1 MRKIAIAA
9 AAVIALASV
18 KPAAAERHFHAGTLT
33 CRLAPT
39 VGLIIGS
46 RQQMECRFVGT
57 RDRRAEYYSG
67 VINRFGLDLGFT
79 SGGVLVWRVLSRTR
93 VAGRGF
99 LSGHFAGASGD
110 VSFGPGVGAKVLI
123 GGSQRTITLQPLSVS
138 GRTGINLAAGVTG
151 LTLTYTGRRHGDA
164 R

>member
-1 MRKIAIAA
+1 MRRIAIAA

-18 KPAAAERHFHAGTLT
+18 RPAAAERHFHAGTLT

-46 RQQMECRFVGT
+46 RQQMDCRFVSA
-57 RDRRAEYYSG
+57 RNHRAEYYSG
-67 VINRFGLDLGFT
+67 AITRFGLDLGFT

-93 VAGRGF
+93 TTGRGF
-99 LSGHFAGASGD
+99 LSGRFAGVSGD
-110 VSFGPGVGAKVLI
+110 VSFGPGVGAKVLV
-123 GGSQRTITLQPLSVS
+123 GGSQRTVTLQPLSVS
-138 GRTGINLAAGVTG
+138 GRTGIDLAAGVTG
-151 LTLTYTGRRHGDA
+151 LTLTYEGRRKADT